1 MIIKIKSMKIKCLI
15 IDDEPLAI
23 NVIKNYLQKIEDV
36 ELVNTFNNAIDGLN
50 FLKHQ
55 KVDVIFLDINMP
67 VLDGLNFIK
76 SLKEPPLIII
86 TSAYTEYA
94 FQTYELDVL
103 DYLVKPIEF
112 PRFMNALNKLYRR
125 FDIKQPTS
133 EPINARPFLFLK
145 IDKKKM
151 KKVFLDEILVVES
164 LKDYLKINTT
174 NGRFMIHST
183 LTDFTDLLPPADFIR
198 IHRSYTISIN
208 KIDAVEGNSIE
219 IDGMR
224 YVIGRSYIEEVKG
237 KILNSSIWEQFLSQP
252 PAEAAGYST
261 QLYT

>member
-1 MIIKIKSMKIKCLI
+1 MKIKCLI
-15 IDDEPLAI
+15 IDDEPLAV
-23 NVIKNYLQKIEDV
+23 NVIKNYLQKIEDI
-36 ELVNTFNNAIDGLN
+36 ELTETFNNAIDALN
-50 FLKHQ
+50 FLKHH

-94 FQTYELDVL
+94 IETYELDVL

-112 PRFMNALNKLYRR
+112 PRFMNGLNKVYRR
-125 FDIKQPTS
+125 MNINQPGTEAS
-133 EPINARPFLFLK
+133 KSRPYLFIK

-174 NGRFMIHST
+174 NGRFLIHST
-183 LTDFTDLLPPADFIR
+183 LADFTNLLPATDFIR

-224 YVIGRSYIEEVKG
+224 YVIGRSYIEEVKD
-237 KILNSSIWEQFLSQP
+237 KILNSSI
-252 PAEAAGYST
+252 
-261 QLYT
+261 